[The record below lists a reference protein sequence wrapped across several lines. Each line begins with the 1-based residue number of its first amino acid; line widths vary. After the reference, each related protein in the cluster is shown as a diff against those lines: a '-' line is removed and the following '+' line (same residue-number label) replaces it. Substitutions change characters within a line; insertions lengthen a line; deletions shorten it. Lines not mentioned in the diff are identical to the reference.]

1 MEIKEL
7 ENLLSISRFNIRFYE
22 KQGLLTPK
30 RSENNYRSYSEQ
42 DVAMLK
48 KIIVLRKMGFTVEEI
63 SAMQKGDLLLTDVI
77 DENIARLESEIKKL
91 KGSLETTKEL
101 SRENT
106 TFEDLDQERYWD
118 TINESEK
125 SGKEFIDICKDYL
138 AFELANFD
146 RMWKYV
152 FFFDFKKARKKH
164 GALIACGIIL
174 LICILRGVGKVIQ
187 GESFWLGFFYPMLVF
202 AAGSLLSLPLYI
214 LGKKAPKIAANIATV
229 LAVLIVLFFAFL
241 IIFILVLVLRA
252 VIDSIFA

>member
-77 DENIARLESEIKKL
+77 DDNIARLESEIKKL
-91 KGSLETTKEL
+91 KGSLETAKEL

-174 LICILRGVGKVIQ
+174 LICLLRGVRSVIK
-187 GESFWLGFFYPMLVF
+187 GESFWYSFSYPFIVF
-202 AAGSLLSLPLYI
+202 AGVSLLLLPIYI
-214 LGKKAPKIAANIATV
+214 LDKKAPKVAAVISTV
-229 LAVLIVLFFAFL
+229 ALILIVLFLAFL
-241 IIFILVLVLRA
+241 ILLILYA
-252 VIDSIFA
+252 AIDSIFA